1 QKQIISLKKKKRSAT
16 FGTKKLFK
24 GQHTLPK
31 YQDDHALWREDWS
44 QARYNQM
51 TISGRKDAKYGNFVF
66 SYEPETKSLH
76 FTTPNGT
83 AIEIPNLVF
92 PYGQENVEH
101 AIQGQLNLS
110 AAWRKREGSP
120 VAWSVED
127 HGDYYIFKCIIDI
140 PENEHTN
147 HSRADGVV
155 GLDLNVDHIA
165 WSNINPKGQLV
176 SSGVFR
182 FDVTGK
188 STGQAIKWIEAEAIA
203 VVDLAVQ
210 LNKPIV
216 LEKLDTT

>member
-1 QKQIISLKKKKRSAT
+1 
-16 FGTKKLFK
+16 G
-24 GQHTLPK
+24 
-31 YQDDHALWREDWS
+31 
-44 QARYNQM
+44 
-51 TISGRKDAKYGNFVF
+51 
-66 SYEPETKSLH
+66 LH

-92 PYGQENVEH
+92 PYGQEHVEY

-110 AAWRKREGSP
+110 AVWRKKEGSP
-120 VAWSVED
+120 IAWSVED
-127 HGDYYIFKCIIDI
+127 HGDYYIFKCIVDT

-216 LEKLDTT
+216 LENWTPLNPKFPIHMETKRPIER